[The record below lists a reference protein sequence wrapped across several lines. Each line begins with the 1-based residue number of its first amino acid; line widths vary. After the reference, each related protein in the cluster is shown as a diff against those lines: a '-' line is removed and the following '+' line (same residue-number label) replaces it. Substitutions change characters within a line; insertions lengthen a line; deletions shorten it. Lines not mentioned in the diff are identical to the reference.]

1 MRGAEMKNVSES
13 FTIPEGL
20 SPDNNVIEK
29 LKEFLKIFKTF
40 EEKNGLKLLLLRDDR
55 SNSFYLNCHLDSRV
69 LSSKA
74 DLDAV
79 LDPTESEDYKLN
91 REIYTDTYAYRLM
104 ESDALKG
111 RSFEDLVVE
120 YDTSYRADR
129 PLKVFGGQHRIMAI
143 LEAIKKD
150 VSVVHGVR
158 VYFGLSIEQ
167 KINIAMANNTS
178 IAVSN
183 DLLDRMQ
190 EDLLGADL
198 RNWCQTVGLLDE
210 GQNFVDRRSPE
221 GIPTV
226 RIARTLIV
234 NFYLGKDSK
243 EDDYHV
249 PMVCSSGPGLDE
261 HYKNLRNNID
271 WSDKALQTMGRQ
283 FARIHKLQRERVLGR
298 DTDKY
303 IEFANK
309 VMHPCVAASWA
320 YAAGFLQHDTAALN
334 NHYALADLD
343 PPGDP
348 LNAKALL
355 NARLK
360 GVDPDT
366 YRGLGA
372 RINNVELGRML
383 EVFLLQ
389 ATKATQRGITQKL
402 ANAAIKSYEAKKAK
416 READKALKGI

>member
-1 MRGAEMKNVSES
+1 MKNTRES
-13 FTIPEGL
+13 LIIPEAS
-20 SPDNNVIEK
+20 SPGDNVITK
-29 LKEFLKIFKTF
+29 LQEFFEIFKTF
-40 EEKNGLKLLLLRDDR
+40 EEKNNVELLLLHDVR
-55 SNSFYLNCHLDSRV
+55 SKAFYLNCHLDAKA
-69 LSSKA
+69 LASKT

-143 LEAIKKD
+143 TEAVKKD

-158 VYFGLSIEQ
+158 VYFSLSIEQ
-167 KINIAMANNTS
+167 KVNIAMANNTS

-226 RIARTLIV
+226 RIARTLLV
-234 NFYLGKDSK
+234 NFYRGKDSK
-243 EDDYHV
+243 KDVFHV
-249 PMVCSSGPGLDE
+249 PVVCSSGPGIDE
-261 HYKNLRNNID
+261 DYKILRDNID
-271 WSDKALQTMGRQ
+271 WLDKALKTMGLQ
-283 FARIHKLQRERVLGR
+283 FARVHKLQRERVLGR

-309 VMHPCVAASWA
+309 TMHPCVAASWA
-320 YAAGFLQHDTAALN
+320 YAAGFLQRDTEALN
-334 NHYALADLD
+334 NHYALACLV

-355 NARLK
+355 NAKLK
-360 GVDPDT
+360 GVYPDT

-402 ANAAIKSYEAKKAK
+402 ANAAIKSYEAKKAT

>member
-1 MRGAEMKNVSES
+1 MNNISES
-13 FTIPEGL
+13 LMVPEGFD
-20 SPDNNVIEK
+20 PKPNVIENLQK
-29 LKEFLKIFKTF
+29 FLKIFRTF
-40 EEKNGLKLLLLRDDR
+40 EENNGVKLLLLRDKR
-55 SNSFYLNCHLDSRV
+55 SNAFYLNSHLDSKV
-69 LSSKA
+69 LASKT
-74 DLDAV
+74 DSEAV

-91 REIYTDTYAYRLM
+91 REIYTDNYAYRLM

-120 YDTSYRADR
+120 YDTSYRPDR

-143 LEAIKKD
+143 MEAVKKN

-158 VYFGLSIEQ
+158 IYFGLSIEQ
-167 KINIAMANNTS
+167 KVNIAMANNTS

-210 GQNFVDRRSPE
+210 RQNFVDRRSPE

-226 RIARTLIV
+226 RIARTLLV

-243 EDDYHV
+243 EDDFRV
-249 PMVCSSGPGLDE
+249 PIVCSSGPGIDE
-261 HYKNLRNNID
+261 HYKNLRDNID
-271 WSDKALQTMGRQ
+271 WSDKALQTMGLQ
-283 FARIHKLQRERVLGR
+283 FTRVHKLQRERVLGR
-298 DTDKY
+298 HTDKY

-309 VMHPCVAASWA
+309 AMHPCVAASWA
-320 YAAGFLQHDTAALN
+320 YAAGFLQYDIEALN

-372 RINNVELGRML
+372 RINNVELGRMI

-416 READKALKGI
+416 CEADKALKWI

>member
-1 MRGAEMKNVSES
+1 MNNISES
-13 FTIPEGL
+13 FLVPEGFD
-20 SPDNNVIEK
+20 PEPNVTEN
-29 LKEFLKIFKTF
+29 LREFLKIFKTF
-40 EEKNGLKLLLLRDDR
+40 EENNGVKLLLLCDKR
-55 SNSFYLNCHLDSRV
+55 SNAFYLNCHLDSKV
-69 LSSKA
+69 LASKT
-74 DLDAV
+74 DSEAV

-91 REIYTDTYAYRLM
+91 REIYTDNYAYRLM

-120 YDTSYRADR
+120 YDTSYRPDR
-129 PLKVFGGQHRIMAI
+129 PFKVFGGQHRILAI
-143 LEAIKKD
+143 MEAIKKN
-150 VSVVHGVR
+150 VSVVHGIR

-167 KINIAMANNTS
+167 KANIAMANNTS

-198 RNWCQTVGLLDE
+198 RNWCQAVGLLDE

-226 RIARTLIV
+226 RIARTLLV

-243 EDDYHV
+243 EDNFRV
-249 PMVCSSGPGLDE
+249 PIVCSSGPGIDE
-261 HYKNLRNNID
+261 HYKNLRVNID
-271 WSDKALQTMGRQ
+271 WLDKALQKMGFQ
-283 FARIHKLQRERVLGR
+283 FTRFHKLQRERVLGR

-309 VMHPCVAASWA
+309 AMHPCVAASWA
-320 YAAGFLQHDTAALN
+320 YAAGFLQHDIKVLN
-334 NHYALADLD
+334 NHYSLADLN

-360 GVDPDT
+360 YVDPDT

-389 ATKATQRGITQKL
+389 AIKATQRGITQKL
-402 ANAAIKSYEAKKAK
+402 ANAAIKSYEAKKAR